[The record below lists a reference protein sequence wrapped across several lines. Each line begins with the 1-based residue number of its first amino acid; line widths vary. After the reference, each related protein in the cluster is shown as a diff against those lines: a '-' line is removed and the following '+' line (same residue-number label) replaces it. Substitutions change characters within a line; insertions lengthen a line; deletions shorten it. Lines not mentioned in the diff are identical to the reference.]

1 MGTNPKVCLLGGMG
15 GRSLVVFQGRKVGLF
30 NFPRNLFFGG
40 VGWGVWRKKVGIY
53 IYLFIYFFCDMVT

>member
-1 MGTNPKVCLLGGMG
+1 MGGMG

-40 VGWGVWRKKVGIY
+40 LGWGVWRKKVGIFFFVFF
-53 IYLFIYFFCDMVT
+53 LFCDMVT